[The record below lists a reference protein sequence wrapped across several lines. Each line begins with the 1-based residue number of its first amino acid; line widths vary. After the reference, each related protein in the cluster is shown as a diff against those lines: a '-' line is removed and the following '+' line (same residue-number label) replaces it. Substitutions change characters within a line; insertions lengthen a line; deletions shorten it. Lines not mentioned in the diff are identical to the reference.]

1 MLGTKLIKGLVA
13 NRSTLNSF
21 YCQIYES
28 WSRSNCCWVFVGL
41 ISLEETLSWF
51 KHLKFSVFV
60 SQSLAWFVG
69 VIRSC
74 VLSYCC
80 LIMSSC
86 VAMWIFPEDAFKL
99 VLHLV
104 WQSILID
111 LYLMTTIL
119 LPKEIMI
126 VLLRLQEDFKTVRHS
141 LWWRH
146 SKNCQLCFLY
156 TSWQWGP

>member
-1 MLGTKLIKGLVA
+1 MIVVESFCGA
-13 NRSTLNSF
+13 N
-21 YCQIYES
+21 
-28 WSRSNCCWVFVGL
+28 
-41 ISLEETLSWF
+41 ISLEETPSSF

-126 VLLRLQEDFKTVRHS
+126 GLLPLQEDFKTIRHS
-141 LWWRH
+141 DGDTQKIVSYVFCTLAGNGDLKILHGIRTRT
-146 SKNCQLCFLY
+146 SMRFECFFF
-156 TSWQWGP
+156 S

>member
-1 MLGTKLIKGLVA
+1 MEYKWLLLSLCGA
-13 NRSTLNSF
+13 N
-21 YCQIYES
+21 
-28 WSRSNCCWVFVGL
+28 
-41 ISLEETLSWF
+41 ISLEETSSWF
-51 KHLKFSVFV
+51 KHFKFSVFV

-119 LPKEIMI
+119 LPKEVMF
-126 VLLRLQEDFKTVRHS
+126 VLLPLQENFKTLRHS

-146 SKNCQLCFLY
+146 SKNCQLSFLY